1 MEVILSGA
9 QCTGKTSV
17 IKALPEEYKPFCIR
31 EIIRNMTEQE
41 PSIKVNADGDGR
53 SQERFMHE
61 YLYLFSKY
69 RDYIS
74 DRGLLDVVS
83 YTLWL
88 GRKGNLPMELFE
100 KQYIILREWLR
111 IHPDVVHVYFPI
123 YFPVVDDGYRDTDED
138 HRHGIDGCIQE
149 LINKLI
155 TDDVWTGYIMPDGT
169 VQERTEWLTEL
180 LNNLSKTEE

>member
-88 GRKGNLPMELFE
+88 GRKGNLPQELFV
-100 KQYIILREWLR
+100 KQYTILCEWLR
-111 IHPDVVHVYFPI
+111 THPDTIHIYFPI
-123 YFPVVDDGYRDTDED
+123 YFPVVNDGYRDANED
-138 HRHGIDGCIQE
+138 HRHIIDECIRE
-149 LINKLI
+149 VIDMLIVDGL
-155 TDDVWTGYIMPDGT
+155 WQGYIIPDGT
-169 VQERTEWLTEL
+169 VQERVEYMIQILADQK
-180 LNNLSKTEE
+180 NIG